1 VKGLDLRINYVTQVG
16 TEPPVFAFFLNHPHL
31 LPDSYK
37 RFMERILRENF
48 DFVGTPISFVFRRKN
63 VPYEELH

>member
-1 VKGLDLRINYVTQVG
+1 MDLRINYITKVG
-16 TEPPVFAFFLNHPHL
+16 TAPPVFAFFCNNPKL

-48 DFVGTPISFVFRRKN
+48 DLVGTPISFVFRRKN
-63 VPYEELH
+63 IAWEERNIN